1 MADKNTTPS
10 KPAPG
15 GKKPGG
21 QAPPPGQV
29 GQRARP
35 LDPSNPGKEKK

>member
-1 MADKNTTPS
+1 MADKKTIPD

-21 QAPPPGQV
+21 QAAPPGQV
-29 GQRARP
+29 GQTARP
-35 LDPSNPGKEKK
+35 LNPNNPGKKK